1 MLNDTIKRMNLQ
13 LFAED
18 TGADV
23 SNNTQN
29 VETPPDKTEVK
40 TYTEDELKAQI
51 QAETDRKVTKALETA
66 KAKWLE
72 EEQAK
77 VKQAEELAKLSEKER
92 AAKELEI
99 QRNEFEAE
107 KSKFQRERLTLQTE
121 KDLINKNLPP
131 EFAELLVSENAEKTL
146 ERINMFEA
154 SWQAAIEKAI
164 DDKVKGRTPKGNT
177 NDQAGEINPWKKET
191 FNLTKQG
198 EIIMSNPALAE
209 QMKRAAGK

>member
-1 MLNDTIKRMNLQ
+1 MLNDTIRMNLQ
-13 LFAED
+13 LFAEPEPD
-18 TGADV
+18 AG
-23 SNNTQN
+23 
-29 VETPPDKTEVK
+29 TPPEVDAIEQVTK
-40 TYTEDELKAQI
+40 TYTEDEVKAQV

-77 VKQAEELAKLSEKER
+77 LKQAEELAKLSEKER
-92 AAKELEI
+92 LAKELEI
-99 QRNEFEAE
+99 QRNEFEQE

-121 KDLINKNLPP
+121 KDLISKDMPA
-131 EFAELLVSENAEKTL
+131 EFAPFVVADTAEQTL
-146 ERINMFEA
+146 ININTLQA

-164 DDKVKGRTPKGNT
+164 DDKVKGRTPSGNPQQ
-177 NDQAGEINPWKKET
+177 QAGEVNPWKKET

-198 EIIMSNPALAE
+198 EIIMSNPSVAE

>member
-1 MLNDTIKRMNLQ
+1 MLNDTIKMNLQ
-13 LFAED
+13 LFAEPE
-18 TGADV
+18 AAAE
-23 SNNTQN
+23 TQS
-29 VETPPDKTEVK
+29 EVDAIEQVTK
-40 TYTEDELKAQI
+40 TYTEDEVKAQV

-77 VKQAEELAKLSEKER
+77 LKQAEELAKLSEKER
-92 AAKELEI
+92 LAKELEI

-121 KDLINKNLPP
+121 KDLISKDMPA
-131 EFAELLVSENAEKTL
+131 EFAPFVVADTAEQTL
-146 ERINMFEA
+146 ININTLQA

-164 DDKVKGRTPKGNT
+164 DDKVKGRTPSGNPQQ
-177 NDQAGEINPWKKET
+177 QAGEVNPWKKET

-198 EIIMSNPALAE
+198 EIIMSNPSVAE

>member
-1 MLNDTIKRMNLQ
+1 MLNDTIKMNLQ
-13 LFAED
+13 LFAEPE
-18 TGADV
+18 AAPEPP
-23 SNNTQN
+23 
-29 VETPPDKTEVK
+29 VESPPEPPKTF
-40 TYTEDELKAQI
+40 TEDEVRAQV

-66 KAKWLE
+66 RVKWAE

-99 QRNEFEAE
+99 QRTEFEQE

-121 KDLINKNLPP
+121 KDLISKDMPA
-131 EFAELLVSENAEKTL
+131 EFAPFVVADTAEQTL
-146 ERINMFEA
+146 ININTLQA

-164 DDKVKGRTPKGNT
+164 DDKVKGRTPSGNPQQ
-177 NDQAGEINPWKKET
+177 QAGEVNPWKKET

-198 EIIMSNPALAE
+198 EIIMSNPSVAE

>member
-29 VETPPDKTEVK
+29 VETPPDTTEVK

-77 VKQAEELAKLSEKER
+77 LKQAEELAKLSEKER

-99 QRNEFEAE
+99 QRKELEAE
-107 KSKFQRERLTLQTE
+107 RSKFERERLTLQTE
-121 KDLINKNLPP
+121 KELINEGMPP
-131 EFAELLVSENAEKTL
+131 EFAPFVVAETGEQTRTNINTL
-146 ERINMFEA
+146 KA

-164 DDKVKGRTPKGNT
+164 DDKVKGRTPSGNPQQQT
-177 NDQAGEINPWKKET
+177 GEVNPWKKET

-198 EIIMSNPALAE
+198 EIIMSNPSLAE